1 VSPNKKSQLP
11 EIQKVGFNF
20 LVQPAVA
27 PRTRDCGWGRT
38 RRRTASGGAMAGKVE
53 LAGRTSKYLGN

>member
-20 LVQPAVA
+20 LVQPAFA
-27 PRTRDCGWGRT
+27 RRTRDCGWGRT

-53 LAGRTSKYLGN
+53 LAGLVSKFLND